1 MRFYKMT
8 NVIKTVNIFLS
19 LNNKQFVILENKP
32 FVIGTLLLKHFK
44 FDKNLMVFIKKLLV
58 KIFNTNNNKFI
69 ELLYVNIVTFFD
81 KIELF
86 NLLGL
91 TKDTNIFVEKFLI
104 DKHELNKKTKV
115 INKNLF
121 KISRP
126 NKKVK
131 IYLYMYLCIVNCFF
145 HYIRLPKVINIL
157 RKVLL
162 YNSKEKI
169 TNTLEI
175 VLEKLRKTYL
185 IKLKINSYFL
195 LLELIS
201 SFLMLRKILKSIYI
215 VK

>member
-1 MRFYKMT
+1 MT

-115 INKNLF
+115 
-121 KISRP
+121 
-126 NKKVK
+126 
-131 IYLYMYLCIVNCFF
+131 
-145 HYIRLPKVINIL
+145 HYYVD
-157 RKVLL
+157 
-162 YNSKEKI
+162 
-169 TNTLEI
+169 T
-175 VLEKLRKTYL
+175 
-185 IKLKINSYFL
+185 
-195 LLELIS
+195 
-201 SFLMLRKILKSIYI
+201 
-215 VK
+215 

>member
-131 IYLYMYLCIVNCFF
+131 IYLYMYLCIVNYFF